1 MKIHIIKILFIIL
14 CLYFGATNNLL
25 ASDEVIISKPGEVT
39 QIEVYNNQV
48 DTLTQNPPQAYDAT
62 TKIDTTNNLISKL
75 YNLLIYNPSQPLF
88 FNSGL
93 FLFIFLI
100 FYGGYSLLAGKR
112 QQAVRLLY
120 LIIFSYYFYYKNAGG
135 YCVLLAFITLGNY
148 IIGKMIEDTQS
159 NKKKKILVSISVCL
173 MLTQLAYFKYTN
185 FALSLLLPWTG
196 GRFEL
201 LDIFLP
207 AGISFFTFQSMNY
220 VIDIYRGKLKACR
233 NILDFAFFVSFF
245 PTLLAGP
252 ILRARDF
259 LPQVRKPLNV
269 TKEMFG
275 MGLWFIMIGLFKKA
289 IISDYIGVNFV
300 NRIFDDPSLYTGL
313 ENLLGIYGYA
323 LKLYCDFSGYSD
335 MAIGIALWLGFHIP
349 ANFNSPYKSSS
360 ISEFWHRW
368 HISLSSW
375 LRDYLYISLGGNRK
389 GKLRMYI
396 NLFLTMLLGGL
407 WHGASLN
414 FIVWGSIHGVALCI
428 HKWFRGIINH
438 GKEYCSKGWKKIGA
452 ILLTFHLVCLCWLF
466 FANST
471 FDASLIMLSKIFTE
485 FHGETIVQFL
495 VGYPVVS
502 TMIVVGFIL
511 HFLPDSWEK
520 AVSNRVIKSPLLIQA
535 IIFILL
541 IILVVQVKSSEI
553 QPFIYMQF

>member
-1 MKIHIIKILFIIL
+1 MSEVFSRLID
-14 CLYFGATNNLL
+14 LL
-25 ASDEVIISKPGEVT
+25 
-39 QIEVYNNQV
+39 VYNE
-48 DTLTQNPPQAYDAT
+48 
-62 TKIDTTNNLISKL
+62 S
-75 YNLLIYNPSQPLF
+75 SPLF

-93 FLFIFLI
+93 FLFLFLL
-100 FYGGYSLLAGKR
+100 FCGGYTLLSGQR

-120 LIIFSYYFYYKNAGG
+120 LTAFSYYFYYKNAGG
-135 YCVLLAFITLGNY
+135 YCVLLAIITLGNY
-148 IIGKMIEDTQS
+148 YIGQWIEKAES
-159 NKKKKILVSISVCL
+159 LKRKKALVALAVVL
-173 MLTQLAYFKYTN
+173 MLSQLAYFKYTN
-185 FALSLLLPWTG
+185 FALSYIIPWTG
-196 GRFEL
+196 GTFEP

-220 VIDIYRGKLKACR
+220 VIDVYRGKLSACKSL
-233 NILDFAFFVSFF
+233 LDFSFFVSFF

-269 TKEMFG
+269 SREMFG
-275 MGLWFIMIGLFKKA
+275 MGLWFVMIGLFKKA

-335 MAIGIALWLGFHIP
+335 MAIGIALWLGFQIP
-349 ANFNSPYKSSS
+349 ANFRSPYKSES
-360 ISEFWHRW
+360 ISDFWRRW

-389 GKLRMYI
+389 GKLRMYL

-414 FIVWGSIHGVALCI
+414 FIVWGSIHGAALAI
-428 HKWFRGIINH
+428 HKWFREKLHH
-438 GKEYCSKGWKKIGA
+438 GKEYHSRGWKKVGA

-466 FANST
+466 FANTT
-471 FDASLIMLSKIFTE
+471 FDASLMMLTKIFTE
-485 FHGETIVQFL
+485 FHGETIDQFL
-495 VGYPVVS
+495 AGYPLVT
-502 TMIVVGFIL
+502 TMIILGFIL
-511 HFLPDSWEK
+511 HFLPESWGK
-520 AVSNRVIKSPLLIQA
+520 YVSDHIIKSPLWLQA
-535 IIFILL
+535 TIFIAL
-541 IILVVQVKSSEI
+541 IILVVQIKSSDV